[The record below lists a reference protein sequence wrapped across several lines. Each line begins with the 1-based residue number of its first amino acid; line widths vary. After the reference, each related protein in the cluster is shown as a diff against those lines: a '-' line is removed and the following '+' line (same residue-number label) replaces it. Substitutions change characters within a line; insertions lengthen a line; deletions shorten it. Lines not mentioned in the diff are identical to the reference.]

1 MVVIS
6 TLTSIFAFVLTA
18 RVIFLVT
25 NKILTFVITYE
36 EFT

>member
-18 RVIFLVT
+18 IIIFLVT
-25 NKILTFVITYE
+25 NKVLTFVIIYE
-36 EFT
+36 KFT